1 MSPVPAGAVYFLL
14 VFGTGFMLGTLR
26 VLLVVPLLGAP
37 TAELLETPF
46 MLVAIWLA
54 ARWLVPRLAPG
65 SALPAGLIALGLT
78 VVAEVA
84 VGVFLRHLTLAQIAL
99 PQPLL
104 PRVVFYA
111 ALLVFA
117 FFPYFLTPNPGKK
130 PSSSRTK
137 SYPAPPPES

>member
-1 MSPVPAGAVYFLL
+1 MSPLRAGVVYFLL
-14 VFGTGFMLGTLR
+14 VFGTGFVLGTIR
-26 VLLVVPLLGAP
+26 TLLVVPLLGAP

-46 MLVAIWLA
+46 MLVAIWFA

-65 SALPAGLIALGLT
+65 AALPAGLLALSFT
-78 VVAEVA
+78 FVAEVA

-99 PQPLL
+99 PHPLL
-104 PRVVFYA
+104 PRLVFYA

-117 FFPYFLTPNPGKK
+117 FLPSFLTPNPEKT